1 MIAVCRAVNADP
13 QFVNKLKRNQE
24 EEIRPCLRCNACIAN
39 YQTRITKCAI
49 NPTLDRP
56 EDEVFPFLPT
66 TPKRVLIAGGGP
78 AGLEAAIVA
87 KDRGHEVILCEKTG
101 TLGGLLRYARKVP
114 FKRETQQY
122 VDYMI
127 AKRPHGRGYPAEHRG
142 HPRAG
147 KGHRPRL
154 LYRRRGSKA
163 LIPPIPGVEKA
174 HPIMD
179 MYDGK
184 VQVGQKVVIVGGG
197 LAGTEAALELAM
209 QGKQVTLVEMGIDV
223 ARDAN
228 SIHKPAL
235 MMELKDHAEQVTIL
249 RRTTCTGIHDH
260 GIVCRDADGK
270 ELTLDAD
277 TVILAAGMAPLRAE
291 ALALEPVSSE
301 FRMVGDCKRPRQILE
316 AVREGYDAAMGG
328 LRRHPDAPMREDPI
342 PGPGTCAGPGTYFWR
357 RTAQANKTAS
367 AHRRRRSCSVSGGTP
382 PLSGPGQSKAWR
394 GGLTSTPTRPAP
406 PGSR

>member
-127 AKRPHGRGYPAEHRG
+127 AKAVRMGVDI
-142 HPRAG
+142 
-147 KGHRPRL
+147 RL
-154 LYRRRGSKA
+154 NTEVTPELVKVIAPDFCIAAVGSKA
-163 LIPPIPGVEKA
+163 LIPP
-174 HPIMD
+174 HPP
-179 MYDGK
+179 
-184 VQVGQKVVIVGGG
+184 VW
-197 LAGTEAALELAM
+197 
-209 QGKQVTLVEMGIDV
+209 
-223 ARDAN
+223 
-228 SIHKPAL
+228 
-235 MMELKDHAEQVTIL
+235 
-249 RRTTCTGIHDH
+249 RR
-260 GIVCRDADGK
+260 
-270 ELTLDAD
+270 
-277 TVILAAGMAPLRAE
+277 
-291 ALALEPVSSE
+291 
-301 FRMVGDCKRPRQILE
+301 
-316 AVREGYDAAMGG
+316 
-328 LRRHPDAPMREDPI
+328 PI
-342 PGPGTCAGPGTYFWR
+342 PSWTCMTARYRSGR
-357 RTAQANKTAS
+357 RWSSSAAAWLAPRPLWSWPCRAS
-367 AHRRRRSCSVSGGTP
+367 R
-382 PLSGPGQSKAWR
+382 
-394 GGLTSTPTRPAP
+394 
-406 PGSR
+406 